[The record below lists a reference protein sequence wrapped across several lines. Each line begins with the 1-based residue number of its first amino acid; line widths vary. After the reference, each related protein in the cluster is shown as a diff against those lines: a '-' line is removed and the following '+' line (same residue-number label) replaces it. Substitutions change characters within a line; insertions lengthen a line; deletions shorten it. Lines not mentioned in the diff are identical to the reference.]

1 MNFFDLLKKE
11 QTIIEK
17 APSSGTFK
25 NLLFAELDKKS
36 NKIGSSTVLRHKFMR
51 NNSRDTSYNFQVDL
65 VKETIN
71 NALKNKEDALL
82 NQNYKTNKR
91 KGKTFPSKKERVN
104 LVDEIGSIQEK
115 TLMEEELTIQYA
127 KSENKDDAKLYF
139 DLVKP
144 FLTEQQKSTYESNL
158 QFSPMSVVNSALKLI
173 NSMSVQNEILLK
185 GSEAGVNLLKQ
196 DIDTEKKSLEIIE
209 DIIKDLNKKRMTKKN
224 KEELLGKDIEKVSS
238 QEKISELSKT
248 LEDSKNKLTE
258 LKNEKKQIDKIYKTL
273 DAQDKQVE
281 FIKAKWSDIPDNI
294 ISKDKKDKINEVEKR
309 VKKIEQEIAKLPDNK
324 VLEIN
329 QKLERKNQLVNFYL
343 TQKYK
348 IQKEYTYRGQN
359 YNTKEEALR
368 AASDVIYGYIPLG
381 ITDREYKDVPTMGG
395 ELSVKTTGNQSILI
409 DGLQELD
416 FNQKMK
422 TVVINIIRNDIV
434 PTNKQ
439 KLPQPERTK
448 DKQTKI
454 MLKILEKLDA
464 NQTVTS
470 DLIRKAKKAKIFKNK
485 YLIKL
490 TDGGKTLIPIIR
502 NYLYQPREVKGKIVQ
517 GEFDTTSLYDEFED
531 LVRQNTN
538 LRELPSASKIK
549 STARAIRG
557 DKYIKSVSSLVKD
570 IIDNKYAVPDEN
582 IIMRHIENID
592 NKLLEVIEKWNTL
605 IEPLVEVSNERML
618 TLTGIDNK
626 VTETYQNQEEDRD
639 EMLEAEELRGK
650 MLERIS
656 KEIRRTYEIIEI
668 TLRAFRLSLPIL
680 EESIDQDISPTYTE
694 TINTFITRYQ
704 TILST
709 RTREFNDI
717 EKDYETIS
725 NLIPNF
731 EQISKIPEITNVDY
745 RNPKAIED
753 LKVIPTLLEGDVEA
767 NIRERFKGG
776 EEE

>member
-592 NKLLEVIEKWNTL
+592 NKLLEVIEKWNAL

>member
-36 NKIGSSTVLRHKFMR
+36 NKIGSSTVLRHKFIQGGSR
-51 NNSRDTSYNFQVDL
+51 NRSFDFQVDL
-65 VKETIN
+65 VKETIDN
-71 NALKNKEDALL
+71 SLRNKEDALL
-82 NQNYKTNKR
+82 NQNYKTNR
-91 KGKTFPSKKERVN
+91 RGGKTFPSKKERVN

-115 TLMEEELTIQYA
+115 TLIGEELTIQIA

-144 FLTEQQKSTYESNL
+144 FLSAQEQSAYKSNFER
-158 QFSPMSVVNSALKLI
+158 SPSSIVNSALKLI

-185 GSEAGVNLLKQ
+185 GNEAGINLLKQ

-224 KEELLGKDIEKVSS
+224 KEEILGKDIEKVSS

-258 LKNEKKQIDKIYKTL
+258 LKNEKKQIDKIYKTI

-281 FIKAKWSDIPDNI
+281 FKNVKWSNIPDNI
-294 ISKDKKDKINEVEKR
+294 ISKDRKDKINEVEKR
-309 VKKIEQEIAKLPDNK
+309 VKKIEQEITKLPSNK

-329 QKLERKNQLVNFYL
+329 KKLERKNQLVNFYL

-348 IQKEYTYRGQN
+348 IQKEYTYRGQKFDN
-359 YNTKEEALR
+359 KEEALR

-416 FNQKMK
+416 FNEKMK

-439 KLPQPERTK
+439 KIPKPEKSK
-448 DKQTKI
+448 DKQTEI
-454 MLKILEKLDA
+454 MLSILEKLDA
-464 NQTVTS
+464 NQTVTPA
-470 DLIRKAKKAKIFKNK
+470 LIRKAKKAKIFKNK

-490 TDGGKTLIPIIR
+490 TDGGKTLIPRIR

-517 GEFDTTSLYDEFED
+517 GEFDTTTLYDEFED

-538 LRELPSASKIK
+538 LRELPSASKIR
-549 STARAIRG
+549 STAKTIRG

-656 KEIRRTYEIIEI
+656 KEIRRTYEIIEM

-680 EESIDQDISPTYTE
+680 EESIDQDISPLYTE
-694 TINTFITRYQ
+694 TINTFITRRQ

-745 RNPKAIED
+745 KNPKAIGD

>member
-25 NLLFAELDKKS
+25 NLLFSELDKKS
-36 NKIGSSTVLRHKFMR
+36 NKIGSSTILRHKFIR
-51 NNSRDTSYNFQVDL
+51 GDSRDRSYNFQVDL

-82 NQNYKTNKR
+82 NQNYKTTR
-91 KGKTFPSKKERVN
+91 RGSKTFPSKKERVN

-115 TLMEEELTIQYA
+115 TVIGEELTIQIA

-144 FLTEQQKSTYESNL
+144 FLTEQQKSAYESNL

-173 NSMSVQNEILLK
+173 NSMSVQNEIMLK
-185 GSEAGVNLLKQ
+185 GSEAGINLLEQ
-196 DIDTEKKSLEIIE
+196 EIDTEKKTLEIIE

-248 LEDSKNKLTE
+248 LEESKNKFTK
-258 LKNEKKQIDKIYKTL
+258 LKNEKNQIDEIYKTL

-281 FIKAKWSDIPDNI
+281 FKNVKWSDIPDNI
-294 ISKDKKDKINEVEKR
+294 ISKDRKDKINEVEKR
-309 VKKIEQEIAKLPDNK
+309 VKKIEQEISKLPSNK

-329 QKLERKNQLVNFYL
+329 KKLERKNQLVNFYL

-348 IQKEYTYRGQN
+348 IQKEYTYRGQKFDN
-359 YNTKEEALR
+359 KEEALR

-381 ITDREYKDVPTMGG
+381 ITDRKYKDVPTMGG

-422 TVVINIIRNDIV
+422 TVVINIIRSDVV

-439 KLPQPERTK
+439 KLPEPEKTK
-448 DKQTKI
+448 DKQTEI

-470 DLIRKAKKAKIFKNK
+470 ELIRKAKKAKKFKNK

-490 TDGGKTLIPIIR
+490 TDGGKTLIPRIR
-502 NYLYQPREVKGKIVQ
+502 NLLYKPREVNGKIVQ
-517 GEFDTTSLYDEFED
+517 GEFDTTTLYDEFED

-538 LRELPSASKIK
+538 LRELPSASKIR
-549 STARAIRG
+549 STAKAIRG

-570 IIDNKYAVPDEN
+570 IIDNKYVVPDEN
-582 IIMRHIENID
+582 ILIRHFTNID
-592 NKLLEVIEKWNTL
+592 NKLLEMIEKWNTL

-618 TLTGIDNK
+618 TLTGINNK

-639 EMLEAEELRGK
+639 EMLQAEELRGK

-656 KEIRRTYEIIEI
+656 KEIRRTYEIIEM
-668 TLRAFRLSLPIL
+668 TLRAFRILLSEIDDTTEAGIIHQRRELIL
-680 EESIDQDISPTYTE
+680 E
-694 TINTFITRYQ
+694 
-704 TILST
+704 T

-725 NLIPNF
+725 NLIPRF
-731 EQISKIPEITNVDY
+731 EEISQIQEITNVDY

-753 LKVIPTLLEGDVEA
+753 LKVIPTLLEGDVEG
-767 NIRERFKGG
+767 NIRERKFQFKGG